1 MSKTL
6 IVVEVI
12 NLSVKKDFPLKNL
25 MRGLSK
31 KIVKEIEDKWKDK
44 EKEREWN
51 RKTVAQSK
59 APSKKNEM
67 IWIQPIFIK

>member
-1 MSKTL
+1 MRAILNHQNLMRMMKANLTHLVVMRMRMTL

-44 EKEREWN
+44 EKERE
-51 RKTVAQSK
+51 
-59 APSKKNEM
+59 
-67 IWIQPIFIK
+67 